1 MSRCFDLLAVE
12 DWTLSTKIELTATAK
27 AEIKNK
33 AQRLAEAER
42 AIVLCLY
49 SYIDRMNDYCEADTA
64 EKILDEFTEA
74 VRPLIDQHCT
84 EMNENRYG

>member
-1 MSRCFDLLAVE
+1 MSKK
-12 DWTLSTKIELTATAK
+12 TELTANAK

-33 AQRLAEAER
+33 RQRIADAEH

-49 SYIDRMNDYCEADTA
+49 SYIDRMNDHCEVDTA
-64 EKILDEFTEA
+64 AKILDEFTEA